1 VKVSISRVVAVRA
14 SFVLLFF
21 CASCFAAAKIGEIA
35 PDVPLGT
42 TSAGDSVKVS
52 DYAGKVVVVSFWASW
67 CAPCR
72 KELPILEGLQQEGKG
87 NIQVIAV
94 NIDSRDVF
102 GKAAKLLGELHLI
115 LANDRG
121 DRGQRAYAVKAIP
134 HMVIIGRD
142 GRILDIHSGYG
153 EASLDE
159 IVDEINR
166 ALGVHPSAATQAG

>member
-1 VKVSISRVVAVRA
+1 MSRTMALLVS
-14 SFVLLFF
+14 LFL
-21 CASCFAAAKIGEIA
+21 CGSCFGAAKIGEIA

-42 TSAGDSVKVS
+42 TAAEDTVKVA
-52 DYAGKVVVVSFWASW
+52 DYTGKVVVVSFWASW

-72 KELPILEGLQQEGKG
+72 KELPILDGLQQEGKG

-94 NIDSRDVF
+94 NIESRDVF
-102 GKAAKLLGELHLI
+102 GKAAKLLGALHLV

-121 DRGQRAYAVKAIP
+121 DRSQRAYAVRMIP

-142 GRILDIHSGYG
+142 GRILHIHQGYG
-153 EASLDE
+153 ETFLDE

-166 ALGVHPSAATQAG
+166 ALGVRPPAETHGS